1 MRVDTRRFLRRVHG
15 AMISTDVRLT
25 LPAEDWRTVIQALK
39 DSGNTEA
46 DALAEELEESL
57 NEELAA

>member
-1 MRVDTRRFLRRVHG
+1 
-15 AMISTDVRLT
+15 MISTDVRLT